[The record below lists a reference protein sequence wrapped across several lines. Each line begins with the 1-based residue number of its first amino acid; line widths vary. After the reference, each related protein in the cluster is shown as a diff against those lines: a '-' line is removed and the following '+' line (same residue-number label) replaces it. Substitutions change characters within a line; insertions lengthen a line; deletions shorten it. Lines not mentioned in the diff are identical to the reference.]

1 MDINR
6 RNTKWQDKSAFR
18 LSTMLLKRS
27 VPALCLQCARLY
39 STSTSLQPRVIY
51 TTPNAL
57 LVKLAKV
64 FSLSTL
70 SVGLASVRQ
79 SHSIVILNVL
89 SRYPR
94 FPLLPFSTF
103 GITLQVR
110 YSIHHFIDQMLMH
123 MTSSPSAGPEP
134 VHVWRRYANETSSI
148 RCICQH
154 NSGLFYSS
162 DSQRMLNRCTSL
174 FIVAIYKLHISAS
187 TIKRYHFAQYQ
198 DHFRNVEHRG
208 SKAIYNRGA
217 AWSRAFLPF
226 ALDLDCVKKGSQTRP
241 STNTVLVGYPQRGR
255 RSRSNVEYRANHQG
269 RSAKNTSHVKKSS
282 FLHNSHLVLCV
293 LWVCT
298 QTWLSTTEWNR
309 LWDAQTRHA
318 GY

>member
-1 MDINR
+1 
-6 RNTKWQDKSAFR
+6 
-18 LSTMLLKRS
+18 MLLKRS

-148 RCICQH
+148 RCYANTTVVCFIALIASACSTGALH
-154 NSGLFYSS
+154 YLLSPFINSIYLHQPSKGIISPNTKITLET
-162 DSQRMLNRCTSL
+162 LNIAAR
-174 FIVAIYKLHISAS
+174 
-187 TIKRYHFAQYQ
+187 KRYTTVALR
-198 DHFRNVEHRG
+198 DLVPSSRSLLTWTV
-208 SKAIYNRGA
+208 SKKALKPG
-217 AWSRAFLPF
+217 LP
-226 ALDLDCVKKGSQTRP
+226 QTRFWLD
-241 STNTVLVGYPQRGR
+241 TRNGVGDQEAMSSIVQIIKDGRQR
-255 RSRSNVEYRANHQG
+255 
-269 RSAKNTSHVKKSS
+269 
-282 FLHNSHLVLCV
+282 
-293 LWVCT
+293 
-298 QTWLSTTEWNR
+298 
-309 LWDAQTRHA
+309 TRVM
-318 GY
+318 